1 MNNIQ
6 ELVIDK
12 VKALSLN
19 QQKTVLYFIDRIL
32 SPNVINSDREL
43 ENLLIE
49 GIDSLERGEGIV
61 ATDDWWEQER
71 DRLINNSSNLLTK
84 QRSNFRHS

>member
-12 VKALSLN
+12 VKALSIN

-49 GIDSLERGEGIV
+49 GVDSLDRGEGIE
-61 ATDDWWEQER
+61 ATDEWWEQER
-71 DRLINNSSNLLTK
+71 DRLINNSSNLLK
-84 QRSNFRHS
+84 K

>member
-84 QRSNFRHS
+84 QN

>member
-49 GIDSLERGEGIV
+49 GVDSLDRGEGIE
-61 ATDDWWEQER
+61 ATDEWWEQER
-71 DRLINNSSNLLTK
+71 NLLMNNSSNLLTK
-84 QRSNFRHS
+84 

>member
-32 SPNVINSDREL
+32 SPNIINSDQEL
-43 ENLLIE
+43 EKLLIE
-49 GIDSLERGEGIV
+49 GVDSLDRGEGIE
-61 ATDDWWEQER
+61 ATDEWWEQER

-84 QRSNFRHS
+84 QK

>member
-49 GIDSLERGEGIV
+49 GVDSLDRGEGIE
-61 ATDDWWEQER
+61 ATDEWWEQER
-71 DRLINNSSNLLTK
+71 DRLINNSSNLLK
-84 QRSNFRHS
+84 K

>member
-1 MNNIQ
+1 MLIEFFMNNIQ

-49 GIDSLERGEGIV
+49 GVDSLDRGEGIE
-61 ATDDWWEQER
+61 ATDEWWEQER
-71 DRLINNSSNLLTK
+71 DRLINNSSNLLK
-84 QRSNFRHS
+84 K